1 MVLYISNYS
10 TYNVFRDK
18 PLTASAVRGLIKNIV
33 SGIIGDIQ
41 DHIVDYSYIIPLTMF
56 LMKARTA
63 LAVSALSRKHCKW
76 NNWRYTKP

>member
-18 PLTASAVRGLIKNIV
+18 ALTASAVRAFIKNIV

-41 DHIVDYSYIIPLTMF
+41 NHIVDYSYNIIT
-56 LMKARTA
+56 
-63 LAVSALSRKHCKW
+63 
-76 NNWRYTKP
+76 